1 MSYICKIKKVFF
13 TLTALWIFLAVEFVI
28 LISLFQK
35 SSYQY
40 SNFLSNIFVW
50 SCTSI
55 FVLLLIFMLAGFVF
69 FLKFDHDCIENWM
82 IFVWIAFIIASF
94 IWLQYQFYI
103 FNEDIQNEDFVV
115 YEGEFEKDTT
125 RGFIFLDDN
134 SSTRIYNTDET
145 FLEAGRYSGKL
156 VYSKRTKYVLSY
168 VLDSCKNTN

>member
-1 MSYICKIKKVFF
+1 MSYICNVKKFF
-13 TLTALWIFLAVEFVI
+13 VILAALLIFLAIEFVI
-28 LISLFQK
+28 LIILFQK

-40 SNFLSNIFVW
+40 SNFLSNKFIW
-50 SCTSI
+50 SCASI
-55 FVLLLIFMLAGFVF
+55 FILLFIFMLTGLVF

-82 IFVWIAFIIASF
+82 IFVWIVFIIVGF

-125 RGFIFLDDN
+125 RGFIFLADN
-134 SSTRIYNTDET
+134 SSTRIYNTNET
-145 FLEAGRYSGKL
+145 FLEAGQYSGKL

-168 VLDSCKNTN
+168 VLDSCENMD